1 MCIFCMIANG
11 EIPSKKLYEDD
22 KVLAFLDL
30 SQTTNG
36 HTLVVP
42 KQHFETLIDVDPETL
57 AHMIKV
63 TQQLTKDI
71 MKKTGATG
79 FNLLNNGYEV
89 AGQTVMHAH
98 IHIIPRYSK
107 EDAIV
112 IDFKENPNKDIDKT
126 YELLK

>member
-1 MCIFCMIANG
+1 MCIFCMIAKG

-98 IHIIPRYSK
+98 IHILPRYAK
-107 EDAIV
+107 DDALV
-112 IDFKENPNKDIDKT
+112 IEFKENPNKDIDKT

>member
-112 IDFKENPNKDIDKT
+112 IDFNENPNKDIDKT

>member
-42 KQHFETLIDVDPETL
+42 KQHFETLIDVDSETFFFFL
-57 AHMIKV
+57 VK
-63 TQQLTKDI
+63 
-71 MKKTGATG
+71 
-79 FNLLNNGYEV
+79 F
-89 AGQTVMHAH
+89 
-98 IHIIPRYSK
+98 PR
-107 EDAIV
+107 
-112 IDFKENPNKDIDKT
+112 
-126 YELLK
+126 

>member
-42 KQHFETLIDVDPETL
+42 KQHFETLIDVDPDTL

-98 IHIIPRYSK
+98 IHILPRYSK
-107 EDAIV
+107 DDALV
-112 IDFKENPNKDIDKT
+112 IDFKENINKNIDKT

>member
-1 MCIFCMIANG
+1 MCIFCMIANK
-11 EIPSKKLYEDD
+11 EIPSKTIYEDD
-22 KVLAFLDL
+22 KVMAFLDL

-42 KQHFETLIDVDPETL
+42 KAHIETLVDVEPETL

-71 MKKTGATG
+71 MAKTGATG
-79 FNLLNNGYEV
+79 FNILNNGYEV

-107 EDAIV
+107 DDALV
-112 IDFKENPNKDIDKT
+112 IEFKENPNKDIDKI